1 MPEGLAEFF
10 VKACS
15 PVGGVVVDPFA
26 GSGTTTAVARR
37 LSRRAG
43 GLEVHKPFVAAGQ
56 ERLRGRDEPDGTTVL
71 IDLAR

>member
-10 VKACS
+10 VRACS
-15 PVGGVVVDPFA
+15 PADGVVVDPFA
-26 GSGTTTAVARR
+26 GSGTTTVVARR
-37 LSRRAG
+37 LGRRAG

-56 ERLRGRDEPDGTTVL
+56 ERLRLDEPDNTIVL